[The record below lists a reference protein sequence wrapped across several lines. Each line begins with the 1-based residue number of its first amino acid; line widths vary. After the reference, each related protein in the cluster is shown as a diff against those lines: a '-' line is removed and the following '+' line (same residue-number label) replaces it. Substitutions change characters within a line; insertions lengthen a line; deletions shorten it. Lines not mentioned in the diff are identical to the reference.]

1 MDPDG
6 RSAQPRPDVDG
17 PARVQQG
24 LIEVAG
30 QNGRPGMDNREL
42 TVDRGVW
49 MIDQEALSSLDP
61 PSRGCHE
68 SCVQEQGCHLLRRA
82 GPPFVFAS
90 THGRRVNALP
100 GVDGLLRMA
109 RQVRGIREGR
119 KCIQVERAG
128 VIGLR
133 EEPVGLV
140 PGLPIH
146 GLTGLIEDRVIRRLP
161 HVPLRFLG
169 TS

>member
-1 MDPDG
+1 M
-6 RSAQPRPDVDG
+6 
-17 PARVQQG
+17 
-24 LIEVAG
+24 IG
-30 QNGRPGMDNREL
+30 QE
-42 TVDRGVW
+42 T
-49 MIDQEALSSLDP
+49 LSSLDP
-61 PSRGCHE
+61 PSRGCQE
-68 SCVQEQGCHLLRRA
+68 PCVQEQGGHLLRRP

-119 KCIQVERAG
+119 KGIQVESAG

-133 EEPVGLV
+133 EERVGLV

-146 GLTGLIEDRVIRRLP
+146 GLTRLIEDRVIRRLV
-161 HVPLRFLG
+161 HVPPPVPGDILAVPPRPLHARRSWRTIGAVRIGAALVFVI
-169 TS
+169 THP